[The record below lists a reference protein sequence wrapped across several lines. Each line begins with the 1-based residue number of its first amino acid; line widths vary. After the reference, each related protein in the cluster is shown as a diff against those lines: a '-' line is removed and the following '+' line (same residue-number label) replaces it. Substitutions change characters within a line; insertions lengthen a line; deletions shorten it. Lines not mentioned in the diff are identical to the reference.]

1 MCGGWRSRGYAP
13 SLWKAARISV
23 DVAERFSPSVA
34 RPDIKTVSVSEGCRF
49 VVHPEL
55 FGENPGGKTGFISR
69 SSLAYRW
76 MRYGGL
82 RKARFLKT
90 VFHPLLGVRGVQ

>member
-13 SLWKAARISV
+13 SLWKAARISA

-34 RPDIKTVSVSEGCRF
+34 RPDITCAVTEGCRC

-55 FGENPGGKTGFISR
+55 FGENQRVIKTAIPET
-69 SSLAYRW
+69 SLACQIDETR
-76 MRYGGL
+76 
-82 RKARFLKT
+82 
-90 VFHPLLGVRGVQ
+90 

>member
-13 SLWKAARISV
+13 SLWKAARISA

-34 RPDIKTVSVSEGCRF
+34 RPDITVSVTEGCRC

-55 FGENPGGKTGFISR
+55 FGENRGGKNGNFSAFPET
-69 SSLAYRW
+69 SLACQIDETR
-76 MRYGGL
+76 
-82 RKARFLKT
+82 
-90 VFHPLLGVRGVQ
+90 